1 MANDSILTPG
11 NEYQSPYPVEEGPQ
25 YLEKDKFL
33 SEYENEGEKAV
44 VRENLDVYSK
54 GSVYNKTE
62 ADTKLSEAIKTAFQ
76 KYLGE
81 DDPHGILPRVIEM
94 IRDFTKKDG
103 STPFNA
109 PQAGVDPLEDSD
121 LTTKRFVS
129 KLLREHINTEDPHEI
144 LPEVKDILEKYVK
157 TSDVYPKSQV
167 YTKNEIN
174 KQAGE
179 YLKKDGSTPFSK
191 PQIGIDPQIDSHL
204 ATKRYIDKVLY
215 QHLVDVDPHDFISIL
230 NKRLASYIK
239 RSEVWDKTQTYSRT
253 QIDDNI
259 QKLVNQAIGASISEY
274 IDSINNKFENIR
286 QQRYV
291 KQDGSIPFR
300 SPQIGVDATEEN
312 ELTTL
317 GQVITLL
324 EDVRNDLAETIDSK
338 ECEWITSGPVQST
351 VGHVEDGTLL
361 AKTVS
366 LQEIM
371 DAIFYGK
378 GIEINSPKLGSI
390 GESINVEVCVQGSL
404 AEVEHAELHQNG
416 ELIATFTKEDFEDQ
430 SCITVKSKPIKEDTV
445 FVFKV
450 FYMNGSTHEVE
461 SQTKVSLPVFIGL
474 LPKWKFGNT
483 VSYNYLL
490 EIYKEDPT
498 NNQFYD
504 LGKDLTKVKHTY
516 SFAGTKQYHFMVAVP
531 ADYPE
536 LSLMSTPSQQFNSD
550 AFDIIDMIPFQL
562 PKAETDTVYKLY
574 IYKEA
579 LIRANLPITFNFEQ

>member
-11 NEYQSPYPVEEGPQ
+11 NEYQSPTPAQEGPQ

-54 GSVYNKTE
+54 ESVYNKTE
-62 ADTKLSEAIKTAFQ
+62 ADTKLSEAIKTAFE

-81 DDPHGILPRVIEM
+81 DDPHGILPRVVEM
-94 IRDFTKKDG
+94 IKDFIKKDG
-103 STPFNA
+103 STPFKA

-129 KLLREHINTEDPHEI
+129 KLLREHLNAEDPHEI
-144 LPEVKDILEKYVK
+144 LPEVKDMLEKYVK
-157 TSDVYPKSQV
+157 TSEVYPKSQV

-174 KQAGE
+174 KQAGG

-215 QHLVDVDPHDFISIL
+215 QHLVDVDPHGFISIL

-259 QKLVNQAIGASISEY
+259 QRLVNQAVGSSIAEFV
-274 IDSINNKFENIR
+274 DSINEKFEDIR
-286 QQRYV
+286 KQRYV

-300 SPQIGVDATEEN
+300 QPQAGVDAEEDN
-312 ELTTL
+312 EFPTL
-317 GQVITLL
+317 HQVVEL
-324 EDVRNDLAETIDSK
+324 IDALKENVENQIKTK
-338 ECEWITSGPVQST
+338 ECEWKTSGPVIGSAGLVE
-351 VGHVEDGTLL
+351 VGTQF
-361 AKTVS
+361 AKTLT

-378 GIEINSPKLGSI
+378 GINIIAPKLGTI
-390 GESINVEVCVQGSL
+390 GESVNVEVCVQGSL
-404 AEVEHAELHQNG
+404 AELDHAELYQNG
-416 ELIATFTKEDFEDQ
+416 KLIATFTKEQFEEQ
-430 SCITVKSKPIKEDTV
+430 PCIIVPSEPITEDTE
-445 FVFKV
+445 FVFKAV
-450 FYMNGSTHEVE
+450 YVNGSTHQVE
-461 SQTKVSLPVFIGL
+461 AWTKVALPVFVGL

-483 VSYNYLL
+483 VSYDYLL
-490 EIYKEDPT
+490 QLWKEDPT
-498 NNQFYD
+498 NNDFYD
-504 LGKDLTKVKHTY
+504 LGNNLTSISHTY
-516 SFAGTKQYHFMVAVP
+516 AFTDTNWQHFMVAMP
-531 ADYPE
+531 ADYPD
-536 LSLMSTPSQQFNSD
+536 LTLMSTPSQQFGPE
-550 AFDIIDMIPFQL
+550 AFDVIDMIPFQL
-562 PKAETDTVYKLY
+562 PKTESDIVYKLY
-574 IYKEA
+574 IYKQA
-579 LIRANLPITFNFEQ
+579 LIRANLPITFNFE

>member
-11 NEYQSPYPVEEGPQ
+11 NEYQSPSPVEEGPQ

-33 SEYENEGEKAV
+33 SEYESEGEKAV

-54 GSVYNKTE
+54 DSVYNRIE
-62 ADTKLSEAIKTAFQ
+62 ADTNLKEAIKTAFE
-76 KYLGE
+76 KYLGQ
-81 DDPHGILPRVIEM
+81 DDPHGILPKVIEM
-94 IRDFTKKDG
+94 VEDFIKKDG
-103 STPFNA
+103 STPFKA

-129 KLLREHINTEDPHEI
+129 RLLREHINAEDPHEI

-157 TSDVYPKSQV
+157 TSEVYPKSQV

-179 YLKKDGSTPFSK
+179 YLKKDGTTPFSK
-191 PQIGIDPQIDSHL
+191 PQVGIDPQIDSHL

-259 QKLVNQAIGASISEY
+259 QRLVNQAVGSSISEFVN
-274 IDSINNKFENIR
+274 SINEKFEDIR
-286 QQRYV
+286 KQRYV

-300 SPQIGVDATEEN
+300 KPQAGVDAEEDN
-312 ELTTL
+312 EFPTL
-317 GQVITLL
+317 HQVVKLINTLKDNV
-324 EDVRNDLAETIDSK
+324 ENQINTK
-338 ECEWITSGPVQST
+338 ECEWKTSGPVIGSAGLVE
-351 VGHVEDGTLL
+351 VGTEF
-361 AKTVS
+361 AKTLT

-378 GIEINSPKLGSI
+378 GINIIAPKLGVI
-390 GESINVEVCVQGSL
+390 GESVNVEVCVQGSL
-404 AEVEHAELHQNG
+404 AELDHAELYQNG
-416 ELIATFTKEDFEDQ
+416 KLIATFTKEQFEEQ
-430 SCITVKSKPIKEDTV
+430 PCIIVPSEPITEDTE
-445 FVFKV
+445 FVFKAV
-450 FYMNGSTHEVE
+450 YVNGSTHQVE
-461 SQTKVSLPVFIGL
+461 AWTKVALPVFVGL

-483 VSYNYLL
+483 VSYDYLL
-490 EIYKEDPT
+490 QLWKEDPT
-498 NNQFYD
+498 NNDFYD
-504 LGKDLTKVKHTY
+504 LGNNLTSISHNYSFTDTNWKHFLVAIPASYPDLT
-516 SFAGTKQYHFMVAVP
+516 M
-531 ADYPE
+531 
-536 LSLMSTPSQQFNSD
+536 MSTPSQQFGPE

-562 PKAETDTVYKLY
+562 PKMETDIVYKLY
-574 IYKEA
+574 IYKQA
-579 LIRANLPITFNFEQ
+579 LIRADLPITFNFE